1 MYLRMETE
9 AEDLDQSKFVS
20 CGSFFPQPAQSKCY
34 SIHVAA
40 KEKQISREWRE
51 GRDKGKPSLFR
62 FRLLGHGWF
71 FYTCTTARVIMLELP
86 RKSYPSTA
94 QIVK

>member
-40 KEKQISREWRE
+40 KEKQISRES
-51 GRDKGKPSLFR
+51 GGKGETKANPACSGSDSLDMGGF
-62 FRLLGHGWF
+62 
-71 FYTCTTARVIMLELP
+71 
-86 RKSYPSTA
+86 STLA
-94 QIVK
+94 QQLV